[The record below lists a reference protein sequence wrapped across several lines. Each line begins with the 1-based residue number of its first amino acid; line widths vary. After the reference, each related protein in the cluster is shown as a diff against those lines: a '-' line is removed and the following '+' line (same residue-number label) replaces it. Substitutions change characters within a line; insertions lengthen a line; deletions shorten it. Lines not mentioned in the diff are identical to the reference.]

1 MFRQRCWGFPLF
13 IDFGKKLHKIFSI
26 DGLRLSLIAISGPYA
41 STVGIAGLAILMG
54 FFYRHGV
61 HSELRTVVPSF
72 IVKQFGFKNGD
83 KIEWT
88 IESFKGNSVIMIKRT
103 K

>member
-1 MFRQRCWGFPLF
+1 MGETTILNLMS
-13 IDFGKKLHKIFSI
+13 KHKS
-26 DGLRLSLIAISGPYA
+26 S
-41 STVGIAGLAILMG
+41 
-54 FFYRHGV
+54 
-61 HSELRTVVPSF
+61 LRTVIPSF

-88 IESFKGNSVIMIKRT
+88 IETFKGNSVIMIKRT

>member
-1 MFRQRCWGFPLF
+1 MQSR
-13 IDFGKKLHKIFSI
+13 
-26 DGLRLSLIAISGPYA
+26 
-41 STVGIAGLAILMG
+41 LMG
-54 FFYRHGV
+54 ETTILNLM
-61 HSELRTVVPSF
+61 SKNKSSLRTVIPSF

-88 IESFKGNSVIMIKRT
+88 IETFKGNSVIIIKRT